1 MKNNNIGNSQVDT
14 QIEKALSTGKVLGRG
29 TNLNHLLC
37 MYLIAA
43 FLCFCT
49 MLAWVSP
56 VQAQN
61 RPVKNIVIVHGA
73 FADGSGWK
81 AVYTILTKKGYHVT
95 IVQNP
100 LTSLNDDVE
109 ATNRILD
116 QQDGPTVLV
125 GHSWGGTVITQAG
138 VHPKV
143 VSLVYVAAF
152 QPDKGETTNQ
162 WAATQ
167 PKDSKMR
174 VSAPDKKGVIFFD
187 RTTFHAGFCADLS
200 QETADFMNASQQPI
214 VAQCFATPVTVAA
227 WKNKPSYGIVATED
241 KTVNPIIERNMYK
254 RAKDKI
260 TEIKGSHV
268 IFISHP
274 DLVAQVIMNAAR
286 SK

>member
-14 QIEKALSTGKVLGRG
+14 QIEKALSTGNVLGRG

-143 VSLVYVAAF
+143 LSLVYVAAF

-187 RTTFHAGFCADLS
+187 RSTFHAGFCADLS

-214 VAQCFATPVTVAA
+214 VGQCFATPVTQAA

-274 DLVAQVIMNAAR
+274 DLVAQVIINAAR